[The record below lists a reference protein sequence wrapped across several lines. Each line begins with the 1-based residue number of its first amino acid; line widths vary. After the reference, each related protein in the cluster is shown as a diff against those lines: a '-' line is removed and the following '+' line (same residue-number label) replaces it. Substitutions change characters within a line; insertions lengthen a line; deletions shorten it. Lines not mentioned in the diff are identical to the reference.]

1 MDGLAESVHEED
13 GRNEVMTNS
22 QRIIVN
28 TIAQYTRTIINVCL
42 SLYSTRL
49 ILGALGQSDYGI
61 YSLVA
66 GVIAMLS
73 FITNALVVTTQRF
86 LSVYH
91 GKNDLQKIRSIFS
104 NSMLLHIMIAG
115 IIGGMLFALGS
126 WITQDFL
133 NISLE
138 RQQAAWWVYNAA
150 VIMLILTFITAPIRA
165 LFIARENIVYIS
177 IVDVIDGILKLLIAI
192 GLSHFAYDHLISYA
206 GLMACIA
213 LFNLLAFGV
222 YAACKFPEF
231 HFPRLSEWNKHYIK
245 ELSQFA
251 GWTTY
256 STGCVVARNQ
266 GIAIVLNLFYGTIVN
281 SAYGIAQHVIGAV
294 QFISVSILNAMNPQ
308 IMKAEGANDR
318 QRMLRLCEYESKYA
332 CLLLS
337 MLTIPLIA
345 EMDTILRIW
354 LGDVPEHA
362 TMFCRFILA
371 AALCDQISVGLTSA
385 NQAVG
390 KIRTFS
396 LVFYTFKLTVVV
408 LAWLCL
414 RNGLPLVSIMWCY
427 VGVELFT
434 SFLRLPLMK
443 YIADI
448 PMLPFCRNVFMRIL
462 VPLMSMSAVCYLTTT
477 HLDMTWRI
485 VPTFII
491 SGIVGFLSIWI
502 TSLTDIEKQYIQ
514 QIFTRKSKQ
523 QHE

>member
-1 MDGLAESVHEED
+1 M
-13 GRNEVMTNS
+13 
-22 QRIIVN
+22 
-28 TIAQYTRTIINVCL
+28 AQYTRTIVNVCL

-49 ILGALGQSDYGI
+49 ILSALGQSDYGI
-61 YSLVA
+61 YSVVA
-66 GVIAMLS
+66 GVIAMMS

-86 LSVYH
+86 LSIYH
-91 GKNDLQKIRSIFS
+91 GKNDPQKIRQIFG
-104 NSMLLHIMIAG
+104 NSMLLHILIASILG
-115 IIGGMLFALGS
+115 VVLFCLGS
-126 WITQDFL
+126 WITHDFL
-133 NISLE
+133 NIVVE
-138 RQQAAWWVYNAA
+138 RQQAAWYVYNAT
-150 VIMLILTFITAPIRA
+150 VVMLMLTFITAPIRA

-177 IVDVIDGILKLLIAI
+177 IVDVVDGILKLLIAI
-192 GLSHFAYDHLISYA
+192 GLSHIAYDHLVSYSV
-206 GLMACIA
+206 LMAGIT
-213 LFNLLAFGV
+213 LVNLLAFSI
-222 YAACKFPEF
+222 YASAKFPEF
-231 HFPRLSEWNKHYIK
+231 HLPRLRDWDKQFIK
-245 ELSQFA
+245 ELSHFA

-256 STGCVVARNQ
+256 SMGCIIGRNQ
-266 GIAIVLNLFYGTIVN
+266 GIAVVLNIFYGTIVN
-281 SAYGIAQHVIGAV
+281 SAYGIAQQVLGAV
-294 QFISVSILNAMNPQ
+294 QFISTSILNAMNPQ
-308 IMKAEGANDR
+308 IMKAEGSGDR
-318 QRMLRLCEYESKYA
+318 SRMVRLCEYESKYA
-332 CLLLS
+332 FLLLS
-337 MLTIPLIA
+337 LVAIPLIA
-345 EMDTILRIW
+345 EMDTVLHFW
-354 LGDVPEHA
+354 LGEVPEHA
-362 TMFCRFILA
+362 VMFCRCILA
-371 AALCDQISVGLTSA
+371 ATLCDQLSVGLTTA